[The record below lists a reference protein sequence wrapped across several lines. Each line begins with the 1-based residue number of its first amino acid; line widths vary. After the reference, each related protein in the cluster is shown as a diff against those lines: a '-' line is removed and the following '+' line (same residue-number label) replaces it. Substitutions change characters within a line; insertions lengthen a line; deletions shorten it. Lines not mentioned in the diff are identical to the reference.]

1 MGSMSAAGGTHAVD
15 GGGELGQSLRL
26 AAYTF
31 GSREASRVNE
41 CLELAERI
49 EVGNSK
55 DWSYRAPS
63 FHAVV
68 ENLPPGANLHDEDG
82 RGGEEDAAQQAA
94 RVAREVPR
102 IHE

>member
-49 EVGNSK
+49 EDVCAH
-55 DWSYRAPS
+55 RC
-63 FHAVV
+63 
-68 ENLPPGANLHDEDG
+68 E
-82 RGGEEDAAQQAA
+82 
-94 RVAREVPR
+94 
-102 IHE
+102 